1 MSAIVTVLKNTP
13 IHSVVS
19 ISGTSGNETV
29 TLDTSILHGTT
40 KTFDGSS
47 SSVVI
52 VATDIITIAAHGF
65 NTGDRLVYSKGA
77 GGGVVVGLVD
87 ETTYYVRKI
96 DANTFKLATS
106 QENAFSGTVVNITA
120 VGSGSAHKLYK
131 GQFASTPI
139 VNISSIS
146 WSVPVGNA
154 TITRNSELLWS
165 LTGSY
170 HFDFNGFSDNRQ
182 NGNDIVVVTP
192 AGGGTV
198 ILELVKVSGY
208 SDTQHLNQNIG

>member
-13 IHSVVS
+13 IHSVVC
-19 ISGTSGNETV
+19 ISGTSGNETI
-29 TLDTSILHGTT
+29 TLATSILHGTT
-40 KTFDGSS
+40 KTFDASDS
-47 SSVVI
+47 AVVI
-52 VATDIITIAAHGF
+52 VATDTITIAAHGF
-65 NTGDRLVYSKGA
+65 TTGDRVVYSD
-77 GGGVVVGLVD
+77 GGGTVITGLNNLA
-87 ETTYYVRKI
+87 TYYIRKTG
-96 DANTFKLATS
+96 ANTLKLATS
-106 QENAFSGTVVNITA
+106 QENAFSGTVVNLTA
-120 VGSGSAHKLYK
+120 VGSGSTHKLYK

-165 LTGSY
+165 LNGSY

-182 NGNDIVVVTP
+182 NGSDVVVVTP
-192 AGGGTV
+192 AGGGHV
-198 ILELVKVSGY
+198 IIEFVKVSGY

>member
-13 IHSVVS
+13 IHSVVC
-19 ISGTSGNETV
+19 ISGTSGNETI
-29 TLDTSILHGTT
+29 TLATSILHGTT
-40 KTFDGSS
+40 KTFDASDS
-47 SSVVI
+47 AVVI
-52 VATDIITIAAHGF
+52 VATDTITITAHGF
-65 NTGDRLVYSKGA
+65 TTGDRVVYSE
-77 GGGVVVGLVD
+77 GGGTVITGLNNAA
-87 ETTYYVRKI
+87 TYYIRKTG
-96 DANTFKLATS
+96 ANTLKLATS
-106 QENAFSGTVVNITA
+106 QENAFSGTVVNLTA
-120 VGSGSAHKLYK
+120 VGSGSTHKLYK

-165 LTGSY
+165 LNGSY

-182 NGNDIVVVTP
+182 NGSDVVVVTP
-192 AGGGTV
+192 AGGGHV
-198 ILELVKVSGY
+198 IIEFVKVSGY

>member
-19 ISGTSGNETV
+19 VSGTSGNETI
-29 TLDTSILHGTT
+29 TLATSILHGTT
-40 KTFDGSS
+40 KTFDASDAA
-47 SSVVI
+47 VVI
-52 VATDIITIAAHGF
+52 VATDTITIAAHGF
-65 NTGDRLVYSKGA
+65 TTGDRVVYSD
-77 GGGVVVGLVD
+77 GGGTVITGLTDEATFFVVKTG
-87 ETTYYVRKI
+87 T
-96 DANTFKLATS
+96 NTLKLATT
-106 QENAFSGTVVNITA
+106 QENAFYPTVVNLTA
-120 VGSGSAHKLYK
+120 VGAGSSHKLYK

-139 VNISSIS
+139 VNISSIV

-165 LTGSY
+165 LTGSE

-182 NGNDIVVVTP
+182 NGSDVVVVTP

-198 ILELVKVSGY
+198 IIEFVKVSGY